1 MTRKYF
7 KKFRYPITDSKILQ
21 KSAQIKT
28 AQDTHTADMQTTAV
42 FNPVCALCGKK
53 FENCSF
59 LFKHIAGK
67 HAASSALSSETPLL
81 QSASAC
87 AASSG
92 PPSEAPLLQSA
103 SAASS
108 GPPSEAPLLQ
118 SASAAS
124 SGPPSEAP
132 LLHDTKRK
140 IKREAGNARKKRRRG
155 GFNYKVPSNAWVCVC
170 GVFYYSIQW

>member
-1 MTRKYF
+1 LAATGTATGELQHATEQQENLYYWKGVIHGYF
-7 KKFRYPITDSKILQ
+7 ESDGMGDFTNSMYWGDVFMLTSQTD
-21 KSAQIKT
+21 KT
-28 AQDTHTADMQTTAV
+28 TNGLYMVLPSEAAMGV
-42 FNPVCALCGKK
+42 RP
-53 FENCSF
+53 CSRPTP
-59 LFKHIAGK
+59 LLA
-67 HAASSALSSETPLL
+67 PLL

-155 GFNYKVPSNAWVCVC
+155 DSHGPYRT
-170 GVFYYSIQW
+170 